1 MLQLNNLEG
10 LTKKRKRIGR
20 GGDRGGQS
28 GRGHKGQKARTGAG
42 PEIKPCFEGGQMPL
56 SRRIPRRGFNNPL
69 RKETQ
74 VISMR
79 ELDAHF
85 ASGDVVNKETLRSK
99 GLVAGKGDFLVK
111 VLNNGTLTKQL
122 TVNVDAV
129 SASAKDVIE
138 RAGGKVHLTKE
149 KSSDSPTTEL

>member
-1 MLQLNNLEG
+1 MLQLNKLEG

-56 SRRIPRRGFNNPL
+56 SRRVPRRGFTNAL

-74 VISMR
+74 VIDLKAL
-79 ELDAHF
+79 EAHF
-85 ASGDVVNKETLRSK
+85 VSGDIVDRETLRSK
-99 GLVAGKGDFLVK
+99 GLVQGKGDFLVK

-122 TVNVDAV
+122 TIRVDGI
-129 SASAKDVIE
+129 SASARSVIE
-138 RAGGKVHLTKE
+138 GAGGKVCLTKE

>member
-1 MLQLNNLEG
+1 MLQLNKLEG

-56 SRRIPRRGFNNPL
+56 SRRIPRRGFNNAL

-74 VISMR
+74 VIDLNTL
-79 ELDAHF
+79 EAHF
-85 ASGDVVNKETLRSK
+85 VSGDTIDRATLRSK
-99 GLVAGKGDFLVK
+99 GLVSGKGDFLVK

-122 TVNVDAV
+122 TIVVDGV
-129 SASAKDVIE
+129 SASAKSAIE

-149 KSSDSPTTEL
+149 KRSDSPTTEL